1 MSIFK
6 VNNSQVADQPSGIVR
21 RTVAL
26 GQAERVDMN
35 IENGLRVTFNFR
47 NPIAAFFNQLFTP
60 QRPNYYVW
68 ETDYTRYAVGLYHS
82 LFYDD
87 KTNFQLETVKK
98 VFSSLQLLLTS

>member
-1 MSIFK
+1 MNHFK
-6 VNNSQVADQPSGIVR
+6 VNNSQVADQPSGITR

-26 GQAERVDMN
+26 GQGERVDPN

-68 ETDYTRYAVGLYHS
+68 ETDYTRYAVGSLHS
-82 LFYDD
+82 SIYYSV
-87 KTNFQLETVKK
+87 TNFQSEIVKK
-98 VFSSLQLLLTS
+98 VSSNHQPLHTF